1 MMLEVQLQRYGTV
14 VTAVDIGQYLRV
26 GNAGAQSFAGDKVV
40 DAPPCILLTRLET
53 V

>member
-14 VTAVDIGQYLRV
+14 VTAVDVGQYLRI
-26 GNAGAQSFAGDKVV
+26 GNAGAQSFAGDEVV
-40 DAPPCILLTRLET
+40 DAPACILLTSLEP